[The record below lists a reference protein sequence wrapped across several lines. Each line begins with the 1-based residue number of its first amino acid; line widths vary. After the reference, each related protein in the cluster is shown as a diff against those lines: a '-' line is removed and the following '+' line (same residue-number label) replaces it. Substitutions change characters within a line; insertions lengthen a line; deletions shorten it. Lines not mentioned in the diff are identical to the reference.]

1 MRRFHSLWLVIC
13 VFSLLGS
20 ILVGRV
26 LEAKGGA
33 EQLGDEPPYL
43 PSPTFLR
50 HASLG
55 YRAMVAD
62 LLWIRTT
69 QYFGKELETPKEREK
84 KYRYLLP
91 LLELTVSLDPQFID
105 AYRLGGL
112 LLIVVRRPEEAIA
125 LYEKGYAANPDRWEN
140 PHDLGRLYYLELKD
154 YEKALHWWKITEK
167 LPGRPDYIPRF
178 IPRLYAQTGQR
189 EIAIELWLEMFQRT
203 DNAYLRNLIQDE
215 LRRLGVQVQ

>member
-1 MRRFHSLWLVIC
+1 MKRLHPLWLVIF
-13 VFSLLGS
+13 VLSLSGS

-33 EQLGDEPPYL
+33 EQLADEVPYL
-43 PSPTFLR
+43 PSPTFFR
-50 HASLG
+50 YASLG
-55 YRAMVAD
+55 YRTMVAD

-84 KYRYLLP
+84 KYGYLFP

-105 AYRLGGL
+105 AYRFGGL
-112 LLIVVRRPEEAIA
+112 LLTVIRRPDQAIT

-154 YEKALHWWKITEK
+154 YEKALYWWKITAK
-167 LPGRPDYIPRF
+167 LSGRPEYIPRF
-178 IPRLYAQTGQR
+178 IARLYARTGQR
-189 EIAIELWLEMFQRT
+189 ETAIELWLEMFHAT
-203 DNAYLRNLIQDE
+203 DNMYLRDLIRDE